1 MFSWKDCTSCTKS
14 SCKSVFSDDCSS
26 LFKKVIKQNHSE
38 SIFHL
43 SLYNFIMLTIMGLTH
58 ILSVMS
64 HLSELLQPPVKYI
77 A

>member
-1 MFSWKDCTSCTKS
+1 MFSWKDCASCTKF

-26 LFKKVIKQNHSE
+26 LFKKDIKQNHIE
-38 SIFHL
+38 TIFHL
-43 SLYNFIMLTIMGLTH
+43 SLYNFIMLAIMSLTY

-64 HLSELLQPPVKYI
+64 HLSELLQSPVKYI